1 MSAPEPTPVMP
12 VPVAESEA
20 SPGFN
25 STGWLGSK
33 SVFDPP
39 DKRKLSASV
48 SISFGIHAL
57 LFAALVWGAWRTA
70 EAVQEPPPDKLDVV
84 FLEAP
89 GPGGGGGGSPA
100 PAPIKK
106 LEIPKVAPKP
116 TPVAPT
122 PVPIVPPPPPPDLMA
137 PVQTN
142 AAALIQA
149 TGANSVSLATY
160 AGGGRG
166 GGVGSGTGAG
176 VGPGTGGGFGGG
188 AYQPGSGIV
197 NPSLLRKVEPKY
209 TSEAMRAKIQGEV
222 ELEAVV
228 LANGTVGDIRVVRSL
243 DRSFGLD
250 DKAIEAARQWLFTPG
265 TRTDPSTKQS
275 GPVPVIVRLIL
286 EFRLH

>member
-12 VPVAESEA
+12 LPVPEPEA
-20 SPGFN
+20 SRGFN
-25 STGWLGSK
+25 SAGWLGSK

-39 DKRKLSASV
+39 DKRKLSTSV
-48 SISFGIHAL
+48 LISAGIHAAFFAL
-57 LFAALVWGAWRTA
+57 LIWGAWRTA
-70 EAVQEPPPDKLDVV
+70 EAVTETPPEKLDVV
-84 FLEAP
+84 FLESP

-100 PAPIKK
+100 PAPVKK
-106 LEIPKVAPKP
+106 LEIPKVAPTP

-122 PVPIVPPPPPPDLMA
+122 PVPVVPPPPELTA

-142 AAALIQA
+142 AADLIQA
-149 TGANSVSLATY
+149 TGANAVSLAAY

-166 GGVGSGTGAG
+166 AGIGPGTGNGVGA
-176 VGPGTGGGFGGG
+176 GTGGGFGGG
-188 AYQPGSGIV
+188 AYQPGNGIV
-197 NPSLLRKVEPKY
+197 NPELLRKIEPKY

-250 DKAIEAARQWLFTPG
+250 DKAIEAARQWLFKPG
-265 TRTDPSTKQS
+265 TRTDPATKQA